1 MPPETH
7 SEALLELAQR
17 GPVRARDL
25 DRANIPRSYLQRLCD
40 RGLLERVDR
49 GLYRLVDAPVTELSS
64 LADVAVRV
72 PHSTVCLLS
81 ALQVH
86 GLTTEVPYAV
96 WIMLALNARM
106 PTIANPVVEVVRAS
120 GRSLTTGVETRN
132 IEGVDVRITTPPKTV
147 ADCFRYRSRVG
158 LDVALEAMRDYLRRG
173 ESIDSL
179 VQAARDDRVFS
190 VMRPYLEALT

>member
-1 MPPETH
+1 M
-7 SEALLELAQR
+7 
-17 GPVRARDL
+17 
-25 DRANIPRSYLQRLCD
+25 
-40 RGLLERVDR
+40 
-49 GLYRLVDAPVTELSS
+49 
-64 LADVAVRV
+64 
-72 PHSTVCLLS
+72 
-81 ALQVH
+81 
-86 GLTTEVPYAV
+86 
-96 WIMLALNARM
+96 
-106 PTIANPVVEVVRAS
+106 EVVRAS